1 MTKER
6 ILKEEPKVKPRKAEH
21 EVAEHQPPAAEAR
34 SGGLTG
40 LHRHIGNQGV
50 QRMLAQRSGQGAT
63 ELDDETAKRIDGA
76 RGSGRPLDAS
86 VQESVGTAMGQDF
99 SGVQV
104 HTSPESDSLNKQ
116 LGAKAFTTGQDV
128 FFGAGAYQPHTKD
141 GQELIAHELTHVAQQ
156 GSGAASGGGRM
167 TVNAPGDAYE
177 QEADSVAS
185 SMISNQSG
193 SQAQR
198 QEEEEVMPKAVQR
211 QEEEEEM
218 AMAKAVQRQEM
229 PEEDELQMQALQ
241 RQEEEEEVMPKA
253 VQRQE
258 MPEED
263 ELQMQILQRQIEE
276 EEEMPAQTKAVQRQ
290 EELPEEEV

>member
-6 ILKEEPKVKPRKAEH
+6 ILKEEPKIKPRRVEKET
-21 EVAEHQPPAAEAR
+21 AEHQPPGAEAR
-34 SGGLTG
+34 SSRLAG

-50 QRMLAQRSGQGAT
+50 QRLVAQRSGQGAT
-63 ELDDETAKRIDGA
+63 ELEDETAKRIDGA

-128 FFGAGAYQPHTKD
+128 FFSEGAYQPQTQS

-156 GSGAASGGGRM
+156 GSGAVSGGGRM
-167 TVNAPGDAYE
+167 TVNAPGDSYE
-177 QEADSVAS
+177 QEADAVATSVTSDHTGA
-185 SMISNQSG
+185 
-193 SQAQR
+193 QAQR
-198 QEEEEVMPKAVQR
+198 QEEEEEMAMTKAVQRQEEEEEMAMTKAVQR

-218 AMAKAVQRQEM
+218 AMAKAIQQQAE
-229 PEEDELQMQALQ
+229 PEEEEEEEPVQTRAIQ
-241 RQEEEEEVMPKA
+241 RQEE
-253 VQRQE
+253 
-258 MPEED
+258 
-263 ELQMQILQRQIEE
+263 I
-276 EEEMPAQTKAVQRQ
+276 
-290 EELPEEEV
+290 PEEEV

>member
-1 MTKER
+1 MMTKER

-21 EVAEHQPPAAEAR
+21 EAAEHQPPGVETR
-34 SGGLTG
+34 SRGFAGLQ
-40 LHRHIGNQGV
+40 RHIGNQGV
-50 QRMLAQRSGQGAT
+50 QRILAQRSGQGAT

-99 SGVQV
+99 DGVQV

-128 FFGAGAYQPHTKD
+128 FFGAGAYQPHTQD

-156 GSGAASGGGRM
+156 GSGAVSGGGRM

-185 SMISNQSG
+185 SVTSDHSG

-198 QEEEEVMPKAVQR
+198 QEMP
-211 QEEEEEM
+211 
-218 AMAKAVQRQEM
+218 
-229 PEEDELQMQALQ
+229 EDELQAQLLQ
-241 RQEEEEEVMPKA
+241 RQEEDEEVAMTKA
-253 VQRQE
+253 IQRQE
-258 MPEED
+258 EDEEMAMTKAIQRQEVPEED
-263 ELQMQILQRQIEE
+263 ELQMQILQRQAEE
-276 EEEMPAQTKAVQRQ
+276 EEEEEEPVQTKAVQRQ
-290 EELPEEEV
+290 EEIPEEEV